1 MEIETEPEKPSR
13 SRRRVDRDV
22 RERWILDAARHL
34 FLEEGWD
41 GFSIEGIA
49 DRIDCSRALVY
60 AHYANKEEILLQL
73 AIESKAKRIKLL
85 EQTLKFAGRARER
98 MVAVDMLEI
107 YLAEADIPVEI
118 MVTTARLRA
127 KTSEERQRILKA
139 LELRLHL
146 IGGGIVREAVG
157 AGDLE
162 LPPHTSPD
170 QLYFSLWSTVWGAT
184 AIERSDFPHS
194 EAGVAHPTRTA
205 RRSLLVML
213 DGFGW
218 KPLTHEWNYRETGR
232 RVQREIFEQPGFQKL
247 LASADGESDQQ
258 LPRTTT

>member
-1 MEIETEPEKPSR
+1 MQSEAERPSR

-22 RERWILDAARHL
+22 RERWILDASRRL

-49 DRIDCSRALVY
+49 ERIDCSRALVY
-60 AHYANKEEILLQL
+60 AHYANKEEILLAL
-73 AIESKAKRIKLL
+73 AIESKQKRVKLL
-85 EQTLKFAGRARER
+85 EHTLRFAGRARER
-98 MVAVDMLEI
+98 MVAVDLLEG
-107 YLAEADIPVEI
+107 YLAEADIPIEI

-127 KTSEERQRILKA
+127 KTSDERQRRLKA

-184 AIERSDFPHS
+184 AIGRSDFPHA
-194 EAGVAHPTRTA
+194 EAGVPEPAHTA
-205 RRSLLVML
+205 RRSLVIML

-218 KPLTHEWNYRETGR
+218 RPLSSDWDYRETGR
-232 RVQREIFEQPGFQKL
+232 RVRSEIFSQPRFQQT
-247 LASADGESDQQ
+247 LAE
-258 LPRTTT
+258 TTASTA